1 MVNEVN
7 PQNFGRLEAEVA
19 TLQRDVTELRE
30 DVKTLLELANK
41 SQGGFWMGMSIASL
55 FGGVMTFVVE
65 RLFLR

>member
-41 SQGGFWMGMSIASL
+41 SKGGFWMGMSIASL